1 MCRTWKEPRCCRIQ
15 LSYWS
20 VFWTIRGCSSSRRLS
35 DRIRSISLWTQLGS
49 WVCLN
54 ACSSIFLQ
62 LVWIRCINVCVL
74 QLFNAIIIIP
84 LTFSNSIQSNR
95 LYEKHNNDVNI
106 YLEDTQYREV
116 KSKLKSNRF
125 KDGSNDLLLSTRV
138 AVIFRLMS
146 KCLLVLFL
154 IIYCV
159 ANVCFRSNFFK
170 FNFILLW
177 NKEIEI
183 KRDAIRSLICVSERI
198 TTVSVICFDCPIKI
212 MCNLSRQLRHFD
224 KWMESVT

>member
-125 KDGSNDLLLSTRV
+125 KDGIWSLAIDQSGSNISFDVKVLACFVLNHLLCCKRVLS
-138 AVIFRLMS
+138 F
-146 KCLLVLFL
+146 KLFL
-154 IIYCV
+154 I
-159 ANVCFRSNFFK
+159 
-170 FNFILLW
+170 
-177 NKEIEI
+177 
-183 KRDAIRSLICVSERI
+183 
-198 TTVSVICFDCPIKI
+198 
-212 MCNLSRQLRHFD
+212 
-224 KWMESVT
+224 